1 MPPPRSRRQASGR
14 PACTNG
20 SGLLAWHE
28 PTIPA
33 QSAAPLGSARSFG
46 AGSTGG
52 TMFWTRPGASVGVG
66 VRRRSP
72 FWGRP
77 VDTAEPTMLLGGDS
91 YRLVGRT
98 SLGLRAALRSGLPRP
113 GWWRVA
119 AHSCGRSA
127 GRNLERW
134 SVKAGLCSRR
144 SSNASTCTH
153 GRANS
158 KLLSRRIP
166 SDRSGL
172 AAYLRIPPLQLNVR
186 DREKA
191 GRCGRLVFLR
201 PSAPRGA
208 WNTWVTRGTSRAV

>member
-20 SGLLAWHE
+20 VWPPRLAR

-52 TMFWTRPGASVGVG
+52 TMFWTRPGASVGGG

-166 SDRSGL
+166 SDRMVLPLIYGSLLYSLTFATGRRRVG
-172 AAYLRIPPLQLNVR
+172 AAGSFSFGRPHLGVHGIP
-186 DREKA
+186 
-191 GRCGRLVFLR
+191 G
-201 PSAPRGA
+201 
-208 WNTWVTRGTSRAV
+208 